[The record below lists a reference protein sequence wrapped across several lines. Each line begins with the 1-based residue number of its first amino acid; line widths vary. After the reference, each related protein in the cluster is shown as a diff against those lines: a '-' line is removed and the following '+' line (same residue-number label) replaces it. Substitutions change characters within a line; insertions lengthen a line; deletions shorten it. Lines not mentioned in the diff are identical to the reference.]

1 MLEHDLERAEDIGD
15 STTAKL
21 KTAEVEISRLTEGSS
36 VFWKLG
42 LIWFL
47 VLRTFEASGEQAEK
61 NEIEMEDKIAA
72 LTRESDENS
81 RLLEQTQSE
90 NSNLKKL
97 LEEMERDFDKM
108 KMERDEA
115 KQELQSMMQEIG
127 DIA

>member
-1 MLEHDLERAEDIGD
+1 MSFERKTFLEILNLFSKCHFTHL
-15 STTAKL
+15 
-21 KTAEVEISRLTEGSS
+21 
-36 VFWKLG
+36 
-42 LIWFL
+42 LINSFI

-61 NEIEMEDKIAA
+61 NEIEMEEKIAV
-72 LTRESDENS
+72 LQREGDENT

-108 KMERDEA
+108 KMERDES
-115 KQELQSMMQEIG
+115 KQELQAMMQEIG

>member
-1 MLEHDLERAEDIGD
+1 M
-15 STTAKL
+15 
-21 KTAEVEISRLTEGSS
+21 
-36 VFWKLG
+36 
-42 LIWFL
+42 
-47 VLRTFEASGEQAEK
+47 LRTFEASGEQAEK

>member
-1 MLEHDLERAEDIGD
+1 M
-15 STTAKL
+15 
-21 KTAEVEISRLTEGSS
+21 
-36 VFWKLG
+36 
-42 LIWFL
+42 
-47 VLRTFEASGEQAEK
+47 LRTFEASGEQAEK

-90 NSNLKKL
+90 NTNLKKL

>member
-1 MLEHDLERAEDIGD
+1 M
-15 STTAKL
+15 
-21 KTAEVEISRLTEGSS
+21 
-36 VFWKLG
+36 
-42 LIWFL
+42 
-47 VLRTFEASGEQAEK
+47 LRTFEASGEQAEK
-61 NEIEMEDKIAA
+61 NEIEMEDKIAK
-72 LTRESDENS
+72 LTRENDENS

-97 LEEMERDFDKM
+97 LEEMERDFDNM

>member
-1 MLEHDLERAEDIGD
+1 M
-15 STTAKL
+15 
-21 KTAEVEISRLTEGSS
+21 
-36 VFWKLG
+36 
-42 LIWFL
+42 
-47 VLRTFEASGEQAEK
+47 LRTFEASGEQAEK

-72 LTRESDENS
+72 LTRENDENS

-108 KMERDEA
+108 KMERDEV